1 MGEVLN
7 LRYPSKGVIMATL
20 TPEFAQQFIQKT
32 VKNLPYNVNIMN
44 HEGVIIASK
53 DSSRIGD
60 FHEVAYRML
69 TGQSESG
76 VVTKDDH
83 YIGTKPGINMFIDYK
98 DEHIGVICVTG
109 EPENVQS
116 FAGFVKTSMET
127 MLAYEIKM
135 AKNQRALGKAEKFL
149 HYVLF
154 EDDYNLEEA
163 TRLLES
169 YNIKCSKLTT
179 MIIIRCST
187 RIDRNMVLKTI
198 ALGNESY
205 RKGIAVLGRNDDVIL
220 LKNLDEDI
228 NEGIREYKDQI
239 FDYIWEL
246 EAKLPIDLGDKDL
259 KYYVGS
265 LQSQLDK
272 FRTSYHH
279 AQQIALHPRLS
290 QNSKVVFFMD
300 HIQDYIRNSV
310 TMKLYNDIF
319 SVFHALFQKEEKHV
333 MVETIKA
340 LDANNY
346 NLVNTSKDLHVHRN
360 TITFRLN
367 KLKSTLNIDPL
378 VIGSDRE
385 MLNELAHYL
394 DKY

>member
-1 MGEVLN
+1 
-7 LRYPSKGVIMATL
+7 MAIL

-44 HEGVIIASK
+44 HEGIIIASK

-60 FHEVAYRML
+60 FHEVASGLLSGKMKN
-69 TGQSESG
+69 G
-76 VVTKDDH
+76 VVTDEDH
-83 YIGTKPGINMFIDYK
+83 YIGTKPGINMFIDYQDK
-98 DEHIGVICVTG
+98 HIGVICVSG
-109 EPENVQS
+109 DPENVKS

-127 MLAYEIKM
+127 MLAYELKM
-135 AKNQRALGKAEKFL
+135 AKNQRALGDAEKFL
-149 HYVLF
+149 HYILF
-154 EDDYNLEEA
+154 EEDYNLEEA
-163 TRLLES
+163 TRLHDRYRIE
-169 YNIKCSKLTT
+169 CSKLVVV
-179 MIIIRCST
+179 IIVRCST
-187 RIDRNMVLKTI
+187 RINRDQVIKSL
-198 ALGNESY
+198 AAGNETN
-205 RKGIAVLGRNDDVIL
+205 RKGIVIKGRNDDIIIL
-220 LKNLDEDI
+220 KFLDENA
-228 NEGIREYKDQI
+228 NEGIREYKDEI
-239 FDYIWEL
+239 FRFIWDQE
-246 EAKLPIDLGDKDL
+246 EKLPIELGENDL

-265 LQSQLDK
+265 LQSQLDM

-279 AQQIALHPRLS
+279 AQQIALQPRRGL
-290 QNSKVVFFMD
+290 NGRVVFFMD

-319 SVFHALFQKEEKHV
+319 SVFHSLFQGDEKRV

-346 NLVNTSKDLHVHRN
+346 NLVSTSKDLHVHRN

-385 MLNELAHYL
+385 LLNELAHYL

>member
-1 MGEVLN
+1 
-7 LRYPSKGVIMATL
+7 MAIL

-44 HEGVIIASK
+44 HEGIIIASK

-60 FHEVAYRML
+60 FHEVAYAML
-69 TGQSESG
+69 SGKRESG
-76 VVTKDDH
+76 VVTKDDN

-98 DEHIGVICVTG
+98 EKHIGVICVTG

-127 MLAYEIKM
+127 MLSYEIKM
-135 AKNQRALGKAEKFL
+135 AKNQRALGSAEKFL
-149 HYVLF
+149 HYILF
-154 EDDYNLEEA
+154 EEDYNLEEA
-163 TRLLES
+163 TRLYEQ
-169 YNIKCSKLTT
+169 YNIECSKLIT
-179 MIIIRCST
+179 MIIVRCST
-187 RIDRNMVLKTI
+187 RIDRDMVLRTI
-198 ALGNESY
+198 ASGNETY
-205 RKGIAVLGRNDDVIL
+205 RKGIALKGRNDDIII
-220 LKNLDEDI
+220 LKNLNENI
-228 NEGIREYKDQI
+228 NDGIRNYKDQI
-239 FDYIWEL
+239 FQYIWDME
-246 EAKLPIDLGDKDL
+246 ERLPIDLGENDL

-265 LQSQLDK
+265 LQTQLDM

-279 AQQIALHPRLS
+279 AQQIALHPILGKI
-290 QNSKVVFFMD
+290 SKVVFFLD

-319 SVFHALFQKEEKHV
+319 SAFHALFQNEEKQV

-385 MLNELAHYL
+385 LLNELAHYL
-394 DKY
+394 EKY

>member
-1 MGEVLN
+1 M
-7 LRYPSKGVIMATL
+7 SIL

-44 HEGVIIASK
+44 HEGIIIASK

-60 FHEVAYRML
+60 FHEVAHGL
-69 TGQSESG
+69 LSG
-76 VVTKDDH
+76 KLDSGIVTQKDH

-98 DEHIGVICVTG
+98 EKHIGVICVTG
-109 EPENVQS
+109 DPENVQS
-116 FAGFVKTSMET
+116 FAGFVKASMET

-135 AKNQRALGKAEKFL
+135 AQNQRAMGSAEKFL

-154 EDDYNLEEA
+154 EEDYNFEEA
-163 TRLLES
+163 TRLYDRYDIECTKV
-169 YNIKCSKLTT
+169 ITI
-179 MIIIRCST
+179 IIIRCSM
-187 RIDRNMVLKTI
+187 RVDRDIVLRTL
-198 ALGNESY
+198 AAGNEDY
-205 RKGIAVLGRNDDVIL
+205 RKGIFIKGRNDDIII
-220 LKNLDEDI
+220 LKNLDDDV
-228 NEGIREYKDQI
+228 NRGISEYKDQI
-239 FDYIWEL
+239 FKYIWDL
-246 EAKLPIDLGDKDL
+246 EETLPIDLGENDL

-265 LQSQLDK
+265 LQTQIDK
-272 FRTSYHH
+272 FRTAYHH
-279 AQQIALHPRLS
+279 AQQISLNPRMGL
-290 QNSKVVFFMD
+290 NRKVTFFLD

-310 TMKLYNDIF
+310 TLKLYNDIF
-319 SVFHALFQKEEKHV
+319 SSFHALFQGDEKAV

-340 LDANNY
+340 LHANNY

-385 MLNELAHYL
+385 LLNELAHYL

>member
-1 MGEVLN
+1 
-7 LRYPSKGVIMATL
+7 MAIL

-44 HEGVIIASK
+44 HEGIIIASK
-53 DSSRIGD
+53 DSTRIGD
-60 FHEVAYRML
+60 FHEVAYSML
-69 TGQSESG
+69 SG
-76 VVTKDDH
+76 KRDSGIVTKNDH

-98 DEHIGVICVTG
+98 DKHIGVICVTG

-127 MLAYEIKM
+127 MLAYEIRM
-135 AKNQRALGKAEKFL
+135 AKNQRALGDFEKFL
-149 HYVLF
+149 HYILF
-154 EDDYNLEEA
+154 EEDYNLEEA
-163 TRLLES
+163 TRLYER
-169 YNIKCSKLTT
+169 YNIECSKLITV
-179 MIIIRCST
+179 IIIRCST
-187 RIDRNMVLKTI
+187 RIDRDMVLKSL
-198 ALGNESY
+198 ASGNESHV
-205 RKGIAVLGRNDDVIL
+205 KGIAVKGRNDDVII
-220 LKNLDEDI
+220 LKNLNKVV
-228 NEGIREYKDQI
+228 NEGIRDYKDQI
-239 FDYIWEL
+239 FEYIWEF
-246 EAKLPIDLGDKDL
+246 EDKLPIDLGENDL

-265 LQSQLDK
+265 LQSQLDM

-279 AQQIALHPRLS
+279 AQQIALHPRLG
-290 QNSKVVFFMD
+290 QNNKVIFFMD

-319 SVFHALFQKEEKHV
+319 SVFHALFQGDEKQV

-378 VIGSDRE
+378 LIGSDRE
-385 MLNELAHYL
+385 LLNELAHYL
-394 DKY
+394 EKY

>member
-1 MGEVLN
+1 
-7 LRYPSKGVIMATL
+7 MAIL

-44 HEGVIIASK
+44 HKGIIIASK
-53 DSSRIGD
+53 DSTRLGD
-60 FHEVAYRML
+60 FHEVANGLLSGKR
-69 TGQSESG
+69 ESG
-76 VVTKDDH
+76 VVTKEEH

-98 DEHIGVICVTG
+98 EKHIGVICVSG
-109 EPENVQS
+109 DPENVQS

-135 AKNQRALGKAEKFL
+135 AKNQRALGDAEKFL
-149 HYVLF
+149 HYILF
-154 EDDYNLEEA
+154 EEDYNLEEA
-163 TRLLES
+163 TRLHER
-169 YNIKCSKLTT
+169 YKIECTKLIAI
-179 MIIIRCST
+179 IIIRCST
-187 RIDRNMVLKTI
+187 RVDRDLVLKG
-198 ALGNESY
+198 LSSGNENY
-205 RKGIAVLGRNDDVIL
+205 RMGIAVKGRNDDIII
-220 LKNLDEDI
+220 LKNLDENV
-228 NEGIREYKDQI
+228 NEGIREYKDRI
-239 FDYIWEL
+239 FEYIWDM
-246 EAKLPIDLGDKDL
+246 EANLPIDLSENDL

-265 LQSQLDK
+265 LQTQLDM

-279 AQQIALHPRLS
+279 SQQIALHPRQD
-290 QNSKVVFFMD
+290 QNSKVIFFMD

-319 SVFHALFQKEEKHV
+319 STFHALLQGDEKAV
-333 MVETIKA
+333 MIETIKA

-367 KLKSTLNIDPL
+367 KLKSILNIDPL

-385 MLNELAHYL
+385 LLNELAHYL

>member
-1 MGEVLN
+1 
-7 LRYPSKGVIMATL
+7 MAIL

-53 DSSRIGD
+53 DSTRIGD
-60 FHEVAYRML
+60 FHEVAYGL
-69 TGQSESG
+69 LSGKLDSG
-76 VVTKDDH
+76 VVTEKDN

-98 DEHIGVICVTG
+98 GKHIGVICVTG
-109 EPENVQS
+109 DPENVQT

-135 AKNQRALGKAEKFL
+135 AQNQRAMGSAEKFL

-154 EDDYNLEEA
+154 EEEYNFVEA
-163 TRLLES
+163 TRLCER
-169 YNIKCSKLTT
+169 YGIECSKLIA
-179 MIIIRCST
+179 IIIMRCST
-187 RIDRNMVLKTI
+187 RVDRDIVLRTM
-198 ALGNESY
+198 AAGNESF
-205 RKGIAVLGRNDDVIL
+205 RKGIFIKGRNDDIVI
-220 LKNLDEDI
+220 LKNLDDDI
-228 NEGIREYKDQI
+228 NEGIQNYKDQI
-239 FDYIWEL
+239 FEYIWDL
-246 EAKLPIDLGDKDL
+246 EEQLPIDVGEDDL
-259 KYYVGS
+259 KYFVGS
-265 LQSQLDK
+265 LQSQIDM

-279 AQQIALHPRLS
+279 AQQISLNPRMG
-290 QNSKVVFFMD
+290 QNGKVTFFMD

-319 SVFHALFQKEEKHV
+319 SAFHALFQGDEKNV

-340 LDANNY
+340 LNANNY

-385 MLNELAHYL
+385 LLNELAHYL

>member
-1 MGEVLN
+1 
-7 LRYPSKGVIMATL
+7 MAIL

-44 HEGVIIASK
+44 HEGIIIASK

-60 FHEVAYRML
+60 FHEVASAML
-69 TGQSESG
+69 SGKRESG
-76 VVTKDDH
+76 VVTKNDH
-83 YIGTKPGINMFIDYK
+83 YIGTKPGINMFIDHK
-98 DEHIGVICVTG
+98 NKHIGVICVSG

-127 MLAYEIKM
+127 MLSYEIKM
-135 AKNQRALGKAEKFL
+135 ATNQRALGKAEKFL
-149 HYVLF
+149 HYILF
-154 EDDYNLEEA
+154 EEEYNLEEA
-163 TRLLES
+163 TRLYEQ
-169 YNIKCSKLTT
+169 YGIECSRLITV
-179 MIIIRCST
+179 IIIRCST
-187 RIDRNMVLKTI
+187 RINRDMVLRSI
-198 ALGNESY
+198 ASGNETY
-205 RKGIAVLGRNDDVIL
+205 RKGIALKGRNDDIIL
-220 LKNLDEDI
+220 LKNLDENI
-228 NEGIREYKDQI
+228 NEGIKDYKDQI
-239 FDYIWEL
+239 FQYVWDL
-246 EAKLPIDLGDKDL
+246 EEKLPIDLGDNDL

-265 LQSQLDK
+265 LQTQLDMY
-272 FRTSYHH
+272 RTSYHH
-279 AQQIALHPRLS
+279 AQQIALHPRLG
-290 QNSKVVFFMD
+290 KRKKIVFFLD

-319 SVFHALFQKEEKHV
+319 SSFHALFQNEEKQV

-367 KLKSTLNIDPL
+367 KLKSSLNIDPL

-385 MLNELAHYL
+385 LLNELAHYL
-394 DKY
+394 EKY